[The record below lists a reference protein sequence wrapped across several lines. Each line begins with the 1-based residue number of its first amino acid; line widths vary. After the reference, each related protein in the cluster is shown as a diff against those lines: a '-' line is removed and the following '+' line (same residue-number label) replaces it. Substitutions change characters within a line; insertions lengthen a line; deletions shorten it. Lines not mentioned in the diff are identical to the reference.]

1 MLKFKR
7 TNSRDSNFIELV
19 RMLDEELKIRDG
31 ADHDFYNQFNG
42 IEDISYALVIY
53 QSGNPV
59 GCGAIKKFD
68 NETLEVKRMYVIPKF
83 RGRGIAGKILKS
95 LEQWALEIGYRKLI
109 LETGLKQPEAIALY
123 EKSGFSSIENY
134 GPYVG
139 IANSRCFEK
148 QL

>member
-1 MLKFKR
+1 
-7 TNSRDSNFIELV
+7 
-19 RMLDEELKIRDG
+19 MLDEELKIRDG